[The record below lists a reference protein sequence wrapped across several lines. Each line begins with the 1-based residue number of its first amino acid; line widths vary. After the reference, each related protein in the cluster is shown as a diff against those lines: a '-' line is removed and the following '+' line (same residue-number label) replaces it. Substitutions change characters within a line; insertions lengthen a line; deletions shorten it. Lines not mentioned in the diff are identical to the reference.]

1 MQSLF
6 QNNCMLTT
14 TCWTDGVKVT
24 LIYFIPTVQW
34 VGLGRHGP
42 IIVIAHKDINIRRFL
57 HVECT
62 RTDALCC
69 LIHHKRGKPHLQVL
83 WDCYLTN
90 HFCST
95 IPLYIVTLR
104 FETHARNKFVWKFSI
119 IYMSGIWSYLMSL
132 KMNPATNLRVRELNL
147 DDVGWMRK
155 THGHYINPP
164 LSQVATSYLSFLT
177 SAARAGEFT
186 WRQFGRYVVSLYNNF
201 AHRSM
206 RLIIPRGL

>member
-1 MQSLF
+1 
-6 QNNCMLTT
+6 MLNGRCEGDLDLLHSHGAMGWARTT
-14 TCWTDGVKVT
+14 WTHNSYSTQGHN
-24 LIYFIPTVQW
+24 L
-34 VGLGRHGP
+34 
-42 IIVIAHKDINIRRFL
+42 RRFL

-119 IYMSGIWSYLMSL
+119 IYMSGVWSYLMSL

-206 RLIIPRGL
+206 RLIINL